1 MLADQLFQQIN
12 TPSDAE
18 SRVAIEIA
26 KAYWLRGAGLSVA
39 DLFFEG

>member
-12 TPSDAE
+12 APSDAE
-18 SRVAIEIA
+18 SRVAIETA
-26 KAYWLRGAGLSVA
+26 KDNWLRRAGLSVA